1 MKRVRPG
8 WLLALVVAAALCL
21 IRPAAAVA
29 HETRPAVLELR
40 ETAPERYDVLWRT
53 PLFEGQ
59 RLPFALRFPEDVRQ
73 VTPPLLIQWPD
84 WHLESWRVAVP
95 GGLVG
100 KTLYVAGHDATTAG
114 VVVRLFNRDG
124 TEWSAVVTPNH
135 DRLVLGGQTAAGADL
150 ADAVQLGVRHILYGP
165 DHLLFVLG
173 LLCLAQ
179 TRLMLVKTVTAFTL
193 AHSLT
198 LAAATLGLVVVPV
211 EPVNA
216 VVGLSILFLGP
227 EIVRMRRGQTSL
239 AIRRPYLAAFTFGL
253 LHGLGF
259 AGGLTGLGLS
269 RDALVTM
276 LVGFNLGVEIGQ
288 LAFVGVL
295 LAVSASV
302 ARLAVGWPHWL
313 GYAPAYLVGSAG
325 AYFTIARTAVLLG
338 V

>member
-1 MKRVRPG
+1 MRRLRRTCLFAV
-8 WLLALVVAAALCL
+8 AVVAALCL
-21 IRPAAAVA
+21 ARPAAAWA

-59 RLPFALRFPEDVRQ
+59 RLPFALNFPEDVRQ
-73 VTPPLLIQWPD
+73 LTPPLLVQWPD
-84 WHLESWRVAVP
+84 WHLESWRAAAP

-100 KTLYVAGHDATTAG
+100 KTLYFSGHDATTAG
-114 VVVRLFNRDG
+114 VVVRLVGRDG
-124 TEWSAVVTPNH
+124 KQWSAVVTPNH
-135 DRLVLGGQTAAGADL
+135 DRLVLGGQTAAGAAFD
-150 ADAVQLGVRHILYGP
+150 DAVLLGMRHILYGL

-179 TRLMLVKTVTAFTL
+179 TRLMLLKTVTAFTV
-193 AHSLT
+193 AHSLS
-198 LAAATLGLVVVPV
+198 LAAATLGLVAAPV
-211 EPVNA
+211 APVNA

-227 EIVRMRRGQTSL
+227 EMVRARRGQTSL
-239 AIRRPYLAAFTFGL
+239 TISRPYLAAFAFGL

-259 AGGLTGLGLS
+259 AGGLVGLGLS
-269 RDALVTM
+269 RQALVAT
-276 LVGFNLGVEIGQ
+276 LLGFNLGVEIGQ

-295 LAVSASV
+295 LAVTASV
-302 ARLAVGWPHWL
+302 VRLAVRWPQWL

-338 V
+338 A